1 MKRRNTA
8 KLVGAG
14 LLALALSGLGLREV
28 SAEPDRRLQ
37 SALRHLQDAREDLRN
52 VRRDPGGHGEQ
63 ALDFTVRAMRQ
74 VEEAIRLERPHEHR
88 ERR

>member
-8 KLVGAG
+8 KLIGAG
-14 LLALALSGLGLREV
+14 LLALALSGLGLREL

-37 SALRHLQDAREDLRN
+37 SALRHLQDAREELRS
-52 VRRDPGGHGEQ
+52 VRHDRTGHSEQ

-74 VEEAIRLERPHEHR
+74 VEEAIRLDRPHEHR
-88 ERR
+88 ERH